1 MQMNQNYSLTFI
13 IDDDPVFVLLFKK
26 ILMKLGKFETIVNFE
41 NGQLALDVLVEKF
54 KNNDSLPNIIFLDI
68 NMPVL
73 DGWEFL
79 KALEKHKF
87 KDQLH
92 IYMVSS
98 SIDTTEIKKSKK
110 YKMVKNFISKP
121 ISASDF
127 LKKITN

>member
-1 MQMNQNYSLTFI
+1 MNQNYSLTFI

-26 ILMKLGKFETIVNFE
+26 ILMKLGKYKTIVNFE

-68 NMPVL
+68 NMPIL

-79 KALEKHKF
+79 KALDKHNF
-87 KDQLH
+87 KDQLN

-98 SIDTTEIKKSKK
+98 SIDATEIKKSKK

>member
-1 MQMNQNYSLTFI
+1 MVKNYAYTFI

-26 ILMKLGKFETIVNFE
+26 ILLKLGKFDRIVNFE
-41 NGQLALDVLVEKF
+41 NGQIALDALIEKF
-54 KNNDSLPNIIFLDI
+54 KNQECMPDIVFLDI

-79 KALEKHKF
+79 KALESYHF
-87 KDQLH
+87 KDDLT

-110 YKMVKNFISKP
+110 YKSVKNFISKP

-127 LKKITN
+127 LQKLTY